1 MRTILI
7 AAVIAVSAGIIYQ
20 KVVEENI
27 SIKELSGYV
36 SGTASEMIDEASK
49 AASGKDLKG
58 MEETINSVT
67 ESAGAVLHE
76 TRDTFIKEKLPEMIN
91 IDMQEVWQ
99 NITCD
104 KALSMY
110 NNYISGGGTA
120 NNSEEDVYTMFSL
133 MRQKGEDD
141 KALKEAVINLF
152 CDNKN

>member
-7 AAVIAVSAGIIYQ
+7 AAVIAILAGVIYQ

-27 SIKELSGYV
+27 SVKELAGYV
-36 SGTASEMIDEASK
+36 AGSASEMIDEASK

-58 MEETINSVT
+58 VEETINSVT
-67 ESAGAVLHE
+67 ESAGTILKE
-76 TRDTFIKEKLPEMIN
+76 TRDNFIKEKLPEMMN

-99 NITCD
+99 NVTCD

-110 NNYISGGGTA
+110 NNYISGGSTA
-120 NNSEEDVYTMFSL
+120 NNSEENVYTMFRL

-141 KALKEAVINLF
+141 KALKETVISLF

>member
-7 AAVIAVSAGIIYQ
+7 AAVIAILAGVIYQ

-27 SIKELSGYV
+27 SVKELAGYV
-36 SGTASEMIDEASK
+36 AGSASEMIDETSK

-58 MEETINSVT
+58 VEETINSVT
-67 ESAGAVLHE
+67 ESAGTILKE
-76 TRDTFIKEKLPEMIN
+76 TRDNFIKEKLPEMMN

-99 NITCD
+99 NVTCD

-110 NNYISGGGTA
+110 NKYISGCSTA
-120 NNSEEDVYTMFSL
+120 NNSEENVYTMLSL
-133 MRQKGEDD
+133 MRQKGQDD
-141 KALKEAVINLF
+141 KALKETVVSLF

>member
-7 AAVIAVSAGIIYQ
+7 AAVIAILAGIIYQ

-27 SIKELSGYV
+27 SVKELAGYV
-36 SGTASEMIDEASK
+36 AGSASEMIDEASK

-58 MEETINSVT
+58 VEETINSVT
-67 ESAGAVLHE
+67 ESAGTILKE
-76 TRDTFIKEKLPEMIN
+76 TRDNFIKEKLPEMMN

-99 NITCD
+99 NVTCD

-110 NNYISGGGTA
+110 NNYISGGSTA
-120 NNSEEDVYTMFSL
+120 NNSEENVYTMLSL

-141 KALKEAVINLF
+141 KALKETVISLF

>member
-7 AAVIAVSAGIIYQ
+7 AAVIAILAGVIYQ

-27 SIKELSGYV
+27 SVKELAGYV
-36 SGTASEMIDEASK
+36 AGSASEMIDEASK

-58 MEETINSVT
+58 VEETINSVT
-67 ESAGAVLHE
+67 ESAGTILKE
-76 TRDTFIKEKLPEMIN
+76 TRDNFIKEKLPEMMN

-99 NITCD
+99 NVTCD

-110 NNYISGGGTA
+110 NNYISGGSTA

-141 KALKEAVINLF
+141 KALKETVISLF

>member
-7 AAVIAVSAGIIYQ
+7 AAVIAILAGVIYQ

-27 SIKELSGYV
+27 SVKELAGYV
-36 SGTASEMIDEASK
+36 AGSASEMIDEASK

-58 MEETINSVT
+58 VEETINSVT
-67 ESAGAVLHE
+67 ESAGTILKE
-76 TRDTFIKEKLPEMIN
+76 TRDNFIKEKLPEMMN

-99 NITCD
+99 NVTCD

-110 NNYISGGGTA
+110 NNYISGGSTA
-120 NNSEEDVYTMFSL
+120 NNSEENVYTMLSL

-141 KALKEAVINLF
+141 KALKETVISLF